1 MAAQSVNVKRGDTF
15 GVLATILFDDVA
27 VNLTGAAVTS
37 QVRTPANSLIAD
49 LAIDVTNA
57 AAGEV
62 EISSTTTST
71 WPLSNATSP
80 LLCDIKFVDEDTKRT
95 TTFEIYVLAQ
105 VTE

>member
-1 MAAQSVNVKRGDTF
+1 MAAQSVSVKRGDTF
-15 GVLATILFDDVA
+15 GQLVTVLFDGVA
-27 VNLTGAAVTS
+27 VNLADAVITS
-37 QVRTPANSLIAD
+37 QVRTPANALIAD
-49 LAIDVTNA
+49 LTIAIINA

-80 LLCDIKFVDEDTKRT
+80 LLCDIKIVDGDVNRT